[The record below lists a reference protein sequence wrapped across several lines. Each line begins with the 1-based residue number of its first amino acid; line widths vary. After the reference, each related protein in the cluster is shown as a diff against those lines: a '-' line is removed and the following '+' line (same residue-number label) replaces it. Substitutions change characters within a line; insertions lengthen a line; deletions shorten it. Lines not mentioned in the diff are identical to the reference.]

1 METGRALCE
10 ALLPV
15 GDPLETNRL
24 VLPCDARGFS
34 RHYPAAVLKT
44 STSDAGNL
52 HILKHAKFKEAPG
65 HQSCSLNAICMN
77 SSVHLSSM
85 HSWQTNHARR
95 QNSRTKKQWKRNLNS
110 TMSKCINKYNN
121 IELQSETIRIL
132 YFFFLVNLGQ
142 WPLDWRQ
149 KSLTETD
156 KQGKSSACLQKYRT
170 SFLPQLYSLIVCLI
184 LWMCFTFKFCVS
196 SERAPC
202 QTHSDGSRH
211 GRWRGELL

>member
-44 STSDAGNL
+44 STSDASL
-52 HILKHAKFKEAPG
+52 SPHILKHAKFKEAPG
-65 HQSCSLNAICMN
+65 YQSCSMNAICMN
-77 SSVHLSSM
+77 SFVHLSSL

-110 TMSKCINKYNN
+110 TMSKCINKYLKSCR
-121 IELQSETIRIL
+121 IKQSGFCI
-132 YFFFLVNLGQ
+132 FFLGNLGQ

-170 SFLPQLYSLIVCLI
+170 SSLLQLYSLIMCLI
-184 LWMCFTFKFCVS
+184 LWMYFTFKFCVS

-211 GRWRGELL
+211 RRWMGEWL